1 VTAGSW
7 ETDRANCLY
16 YSLRQQW
23 GNRRWYRAMR
33 RAGSAR
39 THATVL
45 AFLFR
50 QFDRASLDAIMPLM
64 SLFPVAVHAR
74 VILIEPTCAGG
85 IRGSFATRSIPR
97 SYAMRRSARSP
108 LGDRQR
114 WMDAELV
121 AYRASIPSSAAVDKY
136 YRLLSTNV
144 LSCYRPNGITL
155 RCRTCHRA
163 GAANKRN
170 VDAIVALSPKSF
182 NAE

>member
-23 GNRRWYRAMR
+23 GNRRWYRATR

-74 VILIEPTCAGG
+74 VILIGPTYAGG
-85 IRGSFATRSIPR
+85 QVFAGFAGFAGLPR
-97 SYAMRRSARSP
+97 ERAIDGRFLSRALAATASLSRDVNEPGCCSPIESSSRYLAVRDLARET
-108 LGDRQR
+108 
-114 WMDAELV
+114 DA
-121 AYRASIPSSAAVDKY
+121 S
-136 YRLLSTNV
+136 
-144 LSCYRPNGITL
+144 
-155 RCRTCHRA
+155 
-163 GAANKRN
+163 
-170 VDAIVALSPKSF
+170 
-182 NAE
+182 